1 MVVSKISSKIP
12 YDSNIYLIQG
22 KKNILID
29 TGTGIDSDNV
39 LKSIKS
45 VLNGRKLDMIIL
57 THCHADHVGGLK
69 DITDQFSCMAF
80 AGKDACFI
88 SNASPEVLA
97 EEVLGMPVEPVDV
110 IELPNNEMIDI
121 EEHRL
126 RIIYTPGHT
135 SGSISIYD
143 EITKSLFSGDTLFTM
158 GIGRTDFPTG
168 SFKALKESLIHLSK
182 IEIKSLY
189 PGHGNVSDQGDRM
202 VRYGLNMMGVSI

>member
-1 MVVSKISSKIP
+1 MVVSKISSNIP
-12 YDSNIYLIQG
+12 YDSNIFLIQG

-29 TGTGIDSDNV
+29 TGTGNDSDHV
-39 LKSIKS
+39 MKSIRS
-45 VLNGRKLDMIIL
+45 VLNGRKLDMVIL

-69 DITDQFSCMAF
+69 DIIEEFSCPAF
-80 AGKDACFI
+80 AGKDASFI
-88 SNASPEVLA
+88 CNASPVILA
-97 EEVLGMPVEPVDV
+97 EEVLGMPLDPVDV
-110 IELPNNEMIDI
+110 IELPNDERIDL
-121 EEHRL
+121 EDHRL

-135 SGSISIYD
+135 IGSISIYD
-143 EITKSLFSGDTLFTM
+143 EVTRSLFSGDTLFTM

-168 SFKALKESLIHLSK
+168 SFKALKESLIDLSK